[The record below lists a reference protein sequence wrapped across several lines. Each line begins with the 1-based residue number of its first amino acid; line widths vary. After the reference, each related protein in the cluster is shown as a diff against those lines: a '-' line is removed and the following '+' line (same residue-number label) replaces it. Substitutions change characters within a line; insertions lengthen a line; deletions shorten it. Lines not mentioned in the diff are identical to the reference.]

1 MCCSIPVRRE
11 QQDLA
16 ALDPEGNAMR
26 AVRGGRIG
34 LIFQEPMTA
43 LSVHYTVGNQI
54 IEAMRAHS
62 DISKAAARERVV
74 ALLHEVGIPRPETRI
89 DAYPFQLSGGLRQRV
104 GIALALA
111 ADPQILIADEPT
123 TALDVTT
130 QAQILALLRRLQR
143 TKGVALM
150 LITHD
155 MGVIAQMADDV
166 AVMYLG
172 RIVEFAPVAQLFAAP
187 RHPYTRALLRSV
199 PNLRAVPRER
209 LATIG
214 GAVPHPGAR
223 PVGCPFHPRCPEMI
237 EGRCDRRRRRK
248 SRPASGRE
256 LLPRGRD
263 GHACEPHERDAAR
276 MCSRWNLSK
285 EFPIQQR
292 AAAARDRP
300 GARGA
305 GCELFDRPR
314 RDAGA
319 GRRERLRQDHRRRA
333 ASCARCRRPEG
344 AIRFSPRA
352 GSSIDM
358 APLSRRALRPL
369 RRHIQMIFQDPYAS
383 LNPRMMVG
391 DIIAEPLLVNGV
403 PAAQRQA
410 RVRELLDLVGLPAA
424 SHARAFRTPSAA
436 ASASASA
443 LPARWRSIRRWW
455 SPTSRS
461 PRSTS
466 PCRPRS
472 STCCSTCRTGSAC
485 RCCSS
490 PTISAWCAMSATAWP

>member
-1 MCCSIPVRRE
+1 MVEPVNAARHALSVRDLVVDFDQDGRSARALDGVSLDLRAGRVLGVVGESGCGKSVTARAILRLIDRPGRIVSGRVLLDPGSPE

-16 ALDPEGNAMR
+16 ALDPESRTMR

-62 DISKAAARERVV
+62 DISKAVARERVI
-74 ALLHEVGIPRPETRI
+74 ALLHEVGIPRPEQRI

-111 ADPQILIADEPT
+111 ADPQIVIADEPT

-199 PNLRAVPRER
+199 PNLRATPRER

-223 PVGCPFHPRCPEMI
+223 PVGCPFHPRCPEVI
-237 EGRCDRRRRRK
+237 AGRCAIEA
-248 SRPASGRE
+248 PLE
-256 LLPRGRD
+256 ILPD
-263 GHACEPHERDAAR
+263 
-276 MCSRWNLSK
+276 
-285 EFPIQQR
+285 Q
-292 AAAARDRP
+292 
-300 GARGA
+300 
-305 GCELFDRPR
+305 
-314 RDAGA
+314 AGA
-319 GRRERLRQDHRRRA
+319 
-333 ASCARCRRPEG
+333 SCFHAMAEVG
-344 AIRFSPRA
+344 A
-352 GSSIDM
+352 
-358 APLSRRALRPL
+358 
-369 RRHIQMIFQDPYAS
+369 
-383 LNPRMMVG
+383 
-391 DIIAEPLLVNGV
+391 
-403 PAAQRQA
+403 
-410 RVRELLDLVGLPAA
+410 
-424 SHARAFRTPSAA
+424 
-436 ASASASA
+436 
-443 LPARWRSIRRWW
+443 
-455 SPTSRS
+455 
-461 PRSTS
+461 
-466 PCRPRS
+466 
-472 STCCSTCRTGSAC
+472 
-485 RCCSS
+485 
-490 PTISAWCAMSATAWP
+490 

>member
-1 MCCSIPVRRE
+1 MADAMNPARHVLSVRDLVVDFVQDTGTIRALDGVSLDLRAGRVLGVVGE
-11 QQDLA
+11 SGCGKSVTARAILRLLERTGQIVSGRVLLDPGAAGEQDLTT
-16 ALDPEGNAMR
+16 LDSEGTAMR

-62 DISKAAARERVV
+62 DMSRETARQRVV

-111 ADPQILIADEPT
+111 AEPEILIADEPT

-199 PNLRAVPRER
+199 PNLRAGPRER

-223 PVGCPFHPRCPEMI
+223 PVGCPFHPRCPEVI
-237 EGRCDRRRRRK
+237 AGRCETQAPAAVAPDRGG
-248 SRPASGRE
+248 AS
-256 LLPRGRD
+256 
-263 GHACEPHERDAAR
+263 CFHEMA
-276 MCSRWNLSK
+276 
-285 EFPIQQR
+285 E
-292 AAAARDRP
+292 
-300 GARGA
+300 
-305 GCELFDRPR
+305 
-314 RDAGA
+314 AGA
-319 GRRERLRQDHRRRA
+319 
-333 ASCARCRRPEG
+333 
-344 AIRFSPRA
+344 
-352 GSSIDM
+352 
-358 APLSRRALRPL
+358 
-369 RRHIQMIFQDPYAS
+369 
-383 LNPRMMVG
+383 
-391 DIIAEPLLVNGV
+391 
-403 PAAQRQA
+403 
-410 RVRELLDLVGLPAA
+410 
-424 SHARAFRTPSAA
+424 
-436 ASASASA
+436 
-443 LPARWRSIRRWW
+443 
-455 SPTSRS
+455 
-461 PRSTS
+461 
-466 PCRPRS
+466 
-472 STCCSTCRTGSAC
+472 
-485 RCCSS
+485 
-490 PTISAWCAMSATAWP
+490 